1 MRRTNEFDRERT
13 DGDYITRLDAMQH
26 DIAENAVLIEL
37 AFRQAERE
45 ARSINRNIE
54 LLQDVRQR
62 TEMIFVSVGENDRSN
77 LVAILFEDLK
87 VRNANVDAIDA
98 LFGKPHAGVDNDH
111 LVAITQQR
119 AIHPK
124 LADAAEGDDF
134 QDIRHL
140 SLLLDSLDGLGEYST
155 PYGAQASV
163 RARLACEVER
173 GHPVRLSAKRE
184 QSVMICAWS
193 VLRTLADRM
202 SVLQLRTSAQ
212 IDSAC
217 ATVSGYT
224 MRTFLS
230 LLVALFL
237 PAFTALAQSPEFS
250 EPWKNPNI
258 ALAIDPYEKNDIDW
272 DKLATEKRV
281 VAIIHRAT
289 IGDRVDRKYVER
301 REEAKNRGYKWGAYH
316 FGRPGDP
323 IKQADFFLKTVMPAD
338 DELIALDLESLDED
352 KNMSLEEAR
361 VFIKRIQE
369 KTGRYPL
376 IYANNEVTKAI
387 LEKYGADDL
396 FSKTHL
402 WYARFKRNVTD
413 FPSGTWKTY
422 TVWQFSS
429 EQNCSSTNRAAC
441 LYTVP
446 GTEYDM
452 DLDVFNGTI
461 EELRSKWPFE
471 R

>member
-1 MRRTNEFDRERT
+1 MRFVKTGFASNEQVSEE
-13 DGDYITRLDAMQH
+13 
-26 DIAENAVLIEL
+26 ENFLEKIRIYARVSSVKSI
-37 AFRQAERE
+37 FR
-45 ARSINRNIE
+45 
-54 LLQDVRQR
+54 
-62 TEMIFVSVGENDRSN
+62 
-77 LVAILFEDLK
+77 
-87 VRNANVDAIDA
+87 
-98 LFGKPHAGVDNDH
+98 
-111 LVAITQQR
+111 
-119 AIHPK
+119 
-124 LADAAEGDDF
+124 
-134 QDIRHL
+134 
-140 SLLLDSLDGLGEYST
+140 SLLTL
-155 PYGAQASV
+155 
-163 RARLACEVER
+163 
-173 GHPVRLSAKRE
+173 
-184 QSVMICAWS
+184 
-193 VLRTLADRM
+193 VLF
-202 SVLQLRTSAQ
+202 SCS
-212 IDSAC
+212 
-217 ATVSGYT
+217 
-224 MRTFLS
+224 
-230 LLVALFL
+230 
-237 PAFTALAQSPEFS
+237 ALAQSPEFT

-272 DKLATEKRV
+272 DKLATDRRV

-289 IGDRVDRKYVER
+289 IGDRADRKYAER
-301 REEAKNRGYKWGAYH
+301 RDEAKKRGYKWGAYH

-352 KNMSLEEAR
+352 KDMSLEEAR

-429 EQNCSSTNRAAC
+429 EQNCSPANRAAC

-452 DLDVFNGTI
+452 DLDVFNVTI
-461 EELRSKWPFE
+461 EELRNKWPFN
-471 R
+471 